1 MAAVA
6 VGVVV
11 IACAHTV
18 SVIRGGVRV
27 LCAGEGDIEGFESKR
42 DAGEPVACVAWYTSS
57 ATRCS

>member
-1 MAAVA
+1 MERISHVA
-6 VGVVV
+6 CHVANGGSE
-11 IACAHTV
+11 CASV
-18 SVIRGGVRV
+18 SVRV